1 MEFAYCVS
9 WHSSI
14 KTNPFYAP
22 YGQECLTHLF
32 ISTCT
37 SKVERLNQMITTI
50 QHTFQLVK
58 ESMQNAQD

>member
-22 YGQECLTHLF
+22 YGQECLTPFLF
-32 ISTCT
+32 
-37 SKVERLNQMITTI
+37 
-50 QHTFQLVK
+50 QHAPLK
-58 ESMQNAQD
+58 WKDLIK